1 LHQDLHRLD
10 VVDDGPDRRT
20 GTDIGELARAIN
32 STPRKWLNFKTPAET
47 YFENLLRCKFSA
59 TSEFTQ

>member
-47 YFENLLRCKFSA
+47 YFENLNRC
-59 TSEFTQ
+59 T